1 MRRCIALLAQPAK
14 QSAKRD
20 TLKAILEASSVDA
33 VLSHTPLGG
42 TSEEVFVA
50 AVNQCTA
57 LCEFTEVD
65 PSLQSDVVDTLLGR
79 LEGSGGT
86 LSDKGYKAA
95 LKGYIQ
101 TGCPGRAKP
110 MFECIGKP
118 DGSDVAAA
126 LMSAGATGDADF
138 ADDLWKLCLSS
149 GLLDVD
155 NQEMS
160 EPFAR
165 HYLAAQ
171 LHATPPRVQRFS
183 AMSSNLSQ
191 LGIPLTSVSV
201 SLLLK
206 VASTLRALRAVHDT
220 YLKPAADAVTTETPA
235 DDLADL
241 SEMYGTYIF
250 CLLTRGAPVKAVGV
264 YLEASQGG
272 LSALPMHCGAVEGY
286 LMLLYA
292 WCHGRLELSPE
303 KVSELKGQCEAAL
316 CRAEDAD
323 ASDDWVQRA
332 GDALRNVP

>member
-155 NQEMS
+155 NQV
-160 EPFAR
+160 
-165 HYLAAQ
+165 L
-171 LHATPPRVQRFS
+171 FS
-183 AMSSNLSQ
+183 
-191 LGIPLTSVSV
+191 IPKN
-201 SLLLK
+201 SLL
-206 VASTLRALRAVHDT
+206 
-220 YLKPAADAVTTETPA
+220 
-235 DDLADL
+235 
-241 SEMYGTYIF
+241 
-250 CLLTRGAPVKAVGV
+250 
-264 YLEASQGG
+264 
-272 LSALPMHCGAVEGY
+272 
-286 LMLLYA
+286 
-292 WCHGRLELSPE
+292 
-303 KVSELKGQCEAAL
+303 
-316 CRAEDAD
+316 
-323 ASDDWVQRA
+323 
-332 GDALRNVP
+332 